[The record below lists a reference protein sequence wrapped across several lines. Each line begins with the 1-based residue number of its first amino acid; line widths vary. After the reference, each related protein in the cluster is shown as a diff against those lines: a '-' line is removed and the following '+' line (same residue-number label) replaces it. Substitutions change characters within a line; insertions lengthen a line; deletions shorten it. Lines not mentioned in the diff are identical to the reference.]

1 MNGLQ
6 NLFGDVREKN
16 EAICRYLIDQLAT
29 AEDEVPHQIV
39 HPPQECIP
47 SHIPALAKGVYK
59 PVSPMLRCLYSYTSC
74 WEHAIVGQMILSP
87 SQMEGLWCGSPW
99 ITAIEIRMDNW
110 LTSPPA
116 EREWNQL
123 SLFAIDVEAQ
133 EETYLI
139 WHDESE
145 EPGVVSYQAGL
156 AEAYPSIKE
165 LFEAYVEAPL

>member
-1 MNGLQ
+1 
-6 NLFGDVREKN
+6 
-16 EAICRYLIDQLAT
+16 
-29 AEDEVPHQIV
+29 
-39 HPPQECIP
+39 
-47 SHIPALAKGVYK
+47 
-59 PVSPMLRCLYSYTSC
+59 
-74 WEHAIVGQMILSP
+74 
-87 SQMEGLWCGSPW
+87 
-99 ITAIEIRMDNW
+99 MDNW